1 MNTTAHGT
9 LGWRHAVGDTNPF
22 STHAFSGGDAF
33 TLTGAPIAE
42 NAAITRAGLDF
53 DIAEN
58 TKLRV
63 SYSGQIASD
72 AQEHGF
78 NVKLNIRF

>member
-42 NAAITRAGLDF
+42 NAAIIRAGLDF

-58 TKLRV
+58 TRLGV

-72 AQEHGF
+72 TQEHGF
-78 NVKLNIRF
+78 NAKPNIRF